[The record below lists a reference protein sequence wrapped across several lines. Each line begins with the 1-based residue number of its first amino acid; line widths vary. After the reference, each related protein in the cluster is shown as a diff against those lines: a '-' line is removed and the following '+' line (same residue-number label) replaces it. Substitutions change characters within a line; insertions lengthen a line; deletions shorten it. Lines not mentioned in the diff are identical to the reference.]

1 MSDSIKKK
9 YATYR
14 GMSINQ
20 LRSKL
25 IDLSN
30 EIGECEYGSYSYDC
44 LDLEFSIVEE
54 VLVEKKQ
61 KKATFQLTY
70 FAKAV

>member
-25 IDLSN
+25 IEISN
-30 EIGECEYGSYSYDC
+30 DIGECEYGDYSYDC

-54 VLVEKKQ
+54 VLAEKK
-61 KKATFQLTY
+61 KNKNKTTF
-70 FAKAV
+70 